1 MMYPH
6 CSMLAMDL
14 GYLFI
19 QSLKSH
25 FDLNT
30 QIFLSLK
37 TQPLVHVVR
46 GGNSVSVFQV
56 HPRRCLNGP
65 GNMLANGALVKQT
78 NRNGSGQG
86 VWGYNSHTEPPTVE
100 TFVST
105 GSR

>member
-6 CSMLAMDL
+6 FSVLAMDL

-19 QSLKSH
+19 QSLKYH
-25 FDLNT
+25 FDLKT
-30 QIFLSLK
+30 QNILPLK

-56 HPRRCLNGP
+56 HPSHCLNVP

-78 NRNGSGQG
+78 YRENC
-86 VWGYNSHTEPPTVE
+86 
-100 TFVST
+100 
-105 GSR
+105 